1 MISPRKRREIVGTF
15 AKMYDHR
22 FMAEFHAEHERHA
35 ERDALELC
43 ADLTSSEVLTLKI
56 EAHHNYGALAEEQR
70 RREKRRK

>member
-1 MISPRKRREIVGTF
+1 MIGPRKRREIIGTF

-43 ADLTSSEVLTLKI
+43 DGIDWDVVALLKV
-56 EAHHNYGALAEEQR
+56 EAKENYAALAEEQR
-70 RREKRRK
+70 CREKRRK